1 MFANDPRNH
10 DSEIGHVTLGSV
22 ESVSP
27 QGENRSDKQQA
38 GTCVRKGC
46 RREADDG
53 DYCRQHAR
61 AQRAYHA
68 AYMARRRQE
77 WDAAQACTSCGAR
90 ERKRGSKWCTAC
102 VIRDERQQLS
112 SVNPQGENRRERMA
126 KRLIAWTNS
135 PHNEGRLRMR
145 GGKRGAPSAQ
155 DRDRRDLADIR
166 RVLDRYA
173 LALDEAYGAETQALS
188 RIQRDATVRAAH
200 AGLALAVRLGMEAL
214 VTYGYECPVLAEDFD
229 PGGDGI
235 DHDLA
240 VQGREIVKSGR

>member
-1 MFANDPRNH
+1 MEQAGNQDFEISYASVSAVALDGDRDGQRDHRSCPRRGCH
-10 DSEIGHVTLGSV
+10 RLAADDSEYYTKHEDDI
-22 ESVSP
+22 
-27 QGENRSDKQQA
+27 
-38 GTCVRKGC
+38 
-46 RREADDG
+46 RRYKREYG
-53 DYCRQHAR
+53 AR
-61 AQRAYHA
+61 QRARWLA
-68 AYMARRRQE
+68 
-77 WDAAQACTSCGAR
+77 DGCCTRCGAR
-90 ERKRGSKWCTAC
+90 ERRSGSMWCSACLIRLDRMPQRDQDLQRDHRQTRG
-102 VIRDERQQLS
+102 ER
-112 SVNPQGENRRERMA
+112 VA

-135 PHNEGRLRMR
+135 PHNEGRVRMR

-229 PGGDGI
+229 PGDDGI
-235 DHDLA
+235 DHDLIT
-240 VQGREIVKSGR
+240 QGREIVKSGR